1 MKALNK
7 LWSEITAR
15 QELASHREEQDK
27 KPSKEVKLS
36 LVDALEDATQDLISD
51 VAELEGLIQDFD
63 QFMDRASLAY
73 RDMEQLADQVYR
85 NSEALAGDMDEAQK
99 AAESLGLNINAIDA
113 AEAMLRKADEA
124 YGDAEERLRKFNIK

>member
-15 QELASHREEQDK
+15 QELAAHREEQDK

-36 LVDALEDATQDLISD
+36 LVDAIEDATQDLISE
-51 VAELEGLIQDFD
+51 VAELERLIQDFD

-73 RDMEQLADQVYR
+73 RDMEQLADQIYR
-85 NSEALAGDMDEAQK
+85 NSEALEGDMDEAQK
-99 AAESLGLNINAIDA
+99 AAEHLGLNINAIDA
-113 AEAMLRKADEA
+113 AEAMVRKADEA
-124 YGDAEERLRKFNIK
+124 YGDAEERLRKFNL